1 MTSPPS
7 EREKKSER
15 ERGRGRGRE
24 GGSHVVN
31 TCSLRGDWSTA
42 NLFTYRL
49 TTQEPLFLPLPSH
62 PPFIPCYLTFPSLAS
77 SASRLPSSPPP
88 STFVLP
94 FLSLLKLP
102 KSLPPIFSP
111 MFLLLP
117 PPTTLNCH
125 SCPPPPL
132 CLLLTNIYPSVPSPR
147 LSKHFLPASS
157 LHHSIL
163 HPSPDLPV

>member
-1 MTSPPS
+1 M
-7 EREKKSER
+7 
-15 ERGRGRGRE
+15 
-24 GGSHVVN
+24 VN

-62 PPFIPCYLTFPSLAS
+62 PPFIPCYLTFASLAS
-77 SASRLPSSPPP
+77 SASRLPSSSPPP
-88 STFVLP
+88 STFFLP
-94 FLSLLKLP
+94 FLSLPKLP

-132 CLLLTNIYPSVPSPR
+132 CLLLTNIYPLRHISPNT
-147 LSKHFLPASS
+147 SFLPPPSITPS
-157 LHHSIL
+157 LSRLTRIGIR
-163 HPSPDLPV
+163 SVSVSFCGFRYFS

>member
-1 MTSPPS
+1 M
-7 EREKKSER
+7 
-15 ERGRGRGRE
+15 
-24 GGSHVVN
+24 VN

-62 PPFIPCYLTFPSLAS
+62 PPFIPCYLTFPFLAS
-77 SASRLPSSPPP
+77 SASRLPSSSPPP
-88 STFVLP
+88 PQHLLLAFFVSSKVAQIPPSYFLTYVSSP
-94 FLSLLKLP
+94 TSSHDPKLSLL
-102 KSLPPIFSP
+102 STSPIMSAFDEHLSSSP
-111 MFLLLP
+111 
-117 PPTTLNCH
+117 H
-125 SCPPPPL
+125 
-132 CLLLTNIYPSVPSPR
+132 